1 MKEGLPMSS
10 KPTNKEANL
19 LPKEKN
25 PFKNIETLEKYG
37 EFDGDTTGFVDGGVN
52 DNELQK

>member
-1 MKEGLPMSS
+1 MSS